1 MPLDPAAF
9 RAPRRAAEELAHM
22 DTIVVGVDGSG
33 GSKAALRWAY
43 AAAARRGAKVR
54 AVSVW
59 QYPYLAVA
67 PAPLGGAVAPAP
79 EMQAASEEAL
89 ESVLADVGLPDDVE
103 VERVVK
109 EGSASHV
116 LLDEA
121 ADASMI
127 VVGAR
132 GHGGF
137 AGLLLGSVATQ
148 CVNHARIATVVVPVD

>member
-1 MPLDPAAF
+1 M
-9 RAPRRAAEELAHM
+9 E
-22 DTIVVGVDGSG
+22 TIIVGVDGSA
-33 GSKAALRWAY
+33 GSKAALRWAF

-59 QYPYLAVA
+59 QYPYLALA
-67 PAPLGGAVAPAP
+67 PAPLGGAVAPAA
-79 EMQAASEEAL
+79 EMEQASREAL
-89 ESVLADVGLPDDVE
+89 DEVLADVGVPEGIE
-103 VERVVK
+103 VERVVV

-116 LLDEA
+116 LLDQA
-121 ADASMI
+121 KDASML

-148 CVNHARIATVVVPVD
+148 CVNHVRIPTVVVPAG